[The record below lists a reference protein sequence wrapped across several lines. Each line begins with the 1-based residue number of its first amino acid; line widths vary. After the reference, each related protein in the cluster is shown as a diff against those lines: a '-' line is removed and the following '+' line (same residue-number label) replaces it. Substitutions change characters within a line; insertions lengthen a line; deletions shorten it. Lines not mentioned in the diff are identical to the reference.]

1 MQPCPLCQE
10 KESMLFHS
18 YETFTLVMCKSCQL
32 IYRLQV
38 DHVQQEQLIKNIYD
52 STWVAMR
59 DIYAMNTFKEHA
71 SFGAL
76 LLEMFFRNKGKL
88 LEVGSGTG
96 EFLWLAKAT
105 GWQVEGIEPS
115 AVACEYAKERY
126 GLELRNERWEMSI
139 FEEDE
144 KFDAIVFWHV
154 LEHIPSPISF
164 MKQVNS
170 LLTPGGRVL
179 FSLPNQHSLTNVLQ
193 GFSSPLFVEEDH
205 LIHYAKRHIE
215 QLMALSDFE
224 IISLFSREEPTRL
237 EYDLRIH
244 PAGIPNMT
252 ERDKTKMMVGLQSG
266 WHGHEI
272 YCVAEPCH
280 E

>member
-1 MQPCPLCQE
+1 MQPCPLCQAN
-10 KESMLFHS
+10 ESMLFHS
-18 YETFTLVMCKSCQL
+18 YDTFTLVMCKSCHL
-32 IYRLQV
+32 IYQLQV
-38 DHVQQEQLIKNIYD
+38 DNVQPEQLINHIYD
-52 STWVAMR
+52 SDWVAMR

-71 SFGAL
+71 SFSVL
-76 LLEMFFRNKGKL
+76 LLDMFFRKKGKL

-96 EFLWLAKAT
+96 EFLWLAKET
-105 GWQVEGIEPS
+105 GWQVQGLEPS

-126 GLELRNERWEMSI
+126 GLELRNKLWELSL
-139 FEEDE
+139 FEKEE

-170 LLTPGGRVL
+170 LLAPGGKVL

-193 GFSSPLFVEEDH
+193 GASSPLFIEEDH
-205 LIHYAKRHIE
+205 LIHYAKKHIE

-244 PAGIPNMT
+244 PVAVPNMS

-272 YCVAEPCH
+272 FCVAEACH